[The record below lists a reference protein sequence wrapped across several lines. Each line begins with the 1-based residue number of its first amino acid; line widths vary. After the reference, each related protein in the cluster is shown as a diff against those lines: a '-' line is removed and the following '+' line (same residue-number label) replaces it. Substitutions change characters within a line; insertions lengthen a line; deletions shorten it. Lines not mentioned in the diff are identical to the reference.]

1 MKPGNFFS
9 YGEHE
14 FFEYMLAAKPDA
26 AVCEKVMT
34 ERQIFYDTYKE
45 GAAGNTKPHIA
56 VSSFFAREEM
66 EETIIRWVQ
75 RICGKQQGF
84 AVTLNNYSG
93 FPPGTIYLR
102 VQNVKPFQHLAKEL
116 HVINT
121 YVSDCLCPPVKFVS
135 KPYITLAGCLPE
147 EIFFKALIQYA
158 HKSFHETFLVNEL
171 QLLKRKHQYDTCK
184 SINVFGLQPAEM
196 NGSTNS

>member
-1 MKPGNFFS
+1 M
-9 YGEHE
+9 
-14 FFEYMLAAKPDA
+14 FEYILVAKPDA
-26 AVCEKVMT
+26 VVHEKVIA
-34 ERQIFYDTYKE
+34 ERQNFYDVYKDN
-45 GAAGNTKPHIA
+45 AAINTNSYITMGR
-56 VSSFFAREEM
+56 FFAREEM

-75 RICGKQQGF
+75 RICGKQQSF
-84 AVTLNNYSG
+84 VVTLNNYSG
-93 FPPGTIYLR
+93 FPPETIYLR

-121 YVSDCLCPPVKFVS
+121 YVSDCLCPPMKFVS
-135 KPYITLAGCLPE
+135 KPHVTIARCLPE

-184 SINVFGLQPAEM
+184 SINVFGLQPVTM
-196 NGSTNS
+196 NSSTNF